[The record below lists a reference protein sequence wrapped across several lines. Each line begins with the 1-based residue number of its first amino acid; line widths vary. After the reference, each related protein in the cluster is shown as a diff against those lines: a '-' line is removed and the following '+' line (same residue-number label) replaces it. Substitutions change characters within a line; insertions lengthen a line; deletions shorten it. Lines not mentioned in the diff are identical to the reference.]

1 MTRVEQF
8 EVIRR
13 EHYVH
18 GKGIRQVAR
27 EHGVHRRTVRQAL
40 ASAIPPSRKPPKREP
55 WVLTNRL
62 RKVIDGWLREDGDAP
77 KKQRHTARRIFT
89 RLKREHG
96 YVGAE
101 STVRVYVG
109 RRRRE
114 LGLPKRAY
122 IPRDHVPGDEAE
134 VDWYEADVE
143 FPAGRE
149 RVFFLQVRACFS
161 GREFHMAFSRATQ
174 QAFLQGQAEAL
185 SYFGGVFKCLRYDN
199 LGSAVK
205 RILRGRRRLE
215 TDRFVAFRSHY
226 LFEAEFCRPGK
237 EGGPEKGGVESGVG
251 RFRRNHLVPVPRVE
265 SYAELNRLLR
275 DWCAEDDQRRI
286 EGRSQT
292 VLEDWEKERLQLRSL
307 PTESFPTAEVSSHH
321 VDGKS
326 RVKVRTN
333 QYSVPVGL
341 VGRRVEVR
349 VGAHRIEVVHGGHVV
364 AQHVRCYGRHQ
375 ERLMLDHYIE
385 LLKEKPGALRRARPL
400 RQARQRGE
408 WPAQYDRLWGELN
421 HRYGEADGTRDML
434 EVVLLHR
441 SARTE
446 DVHTAVAL
454 ALEYGCCDA
463 GAVSVVLRQLQ
474 CSQQAA
480 TPLAELGPLARYERP
495 PRQDFS
501 GYDRLLAGAVGA
513 VA

>member
-1 MTRVEQF
+1 MTRVEQY
-8 EVIRR
+8 EIIRR
-13 EHYVH
+13 EHHVH
-18 GKGIRQVAR
+18 GKGIRLVAR
-27 EHGVHRRTVRQAL
+27 EQGVHRRTVRQAL
-40 ASAIPPSRKPPKREP
+40 SSAMPPPKKPPKREP
-55 WVLTNRL
+55 PVLTSSL
-62 RKVIDGWLREDGDAP
+62 RSVIDGWLRADREAP
-77 KKQRHTARRIFT
+77 RKQRHTARRIFK
-89 RLKREHG
+89 RLLREHG
-96 YVGAE
+96 YGGAE

-122 IPRDHVPGDEAE
+122 IPRDHVAGDEAE

-143 FPAGRE
+143 FPWGRE
-149 RVFFLQVRACFS
+149 RVFFLLVRACFS
-161 GREFHMAFSRATQ
+161 GREFHIAFPRATQ

-199 LGSAVK
+199 LSSAVK
-205 RILRGRRRLE
+205 RVLRGRRRVE
-215 TDRFVAFRSHY
+215 TDKFVAFRSHY

-265 SYAELNRLLR
+265 SYAGLNRLLG

-286 EGRSQT
+286 EGRPHT
-292 VLEDWEKERLQLRSL
+292 VLEDWAQERQELRPL
-307 PTESFPTAEVSSHH
+307 PTESFPSAEVSSHD
-321 VDGKS
+321 VDSKS

-333 QYSVPVGL
+333 RYSVPVGL

-349 VGAHRIEVVHGGHVV
+349 VGAHRIEVVHGGRLV

-375 ERLMLDHYIE
+375 EQLTLDHYIE

-408 WPAQYDRLWGELN
+408 WPEQYDRLWAELIR
-421 HRYGEADGTRDML
+421 RYGDSDGTREML
-434 EVVLLHR
+434 DVVLLHR

-446 DVHTAVAL
+446 DVHTAVAR
-454 ALEYGCCDA
+454 ALEYGCNDA

-474 CSQQAA
+474 SCQQIVA
-480 TPLAELGPLARYERP
+480 PLAELGPLARYERP
-495 PRQDFS
+495 VLDDLSR
-501 GYDRLLAGAVGA
+501 YDRLLAVGA
-513 VA
+513 PA